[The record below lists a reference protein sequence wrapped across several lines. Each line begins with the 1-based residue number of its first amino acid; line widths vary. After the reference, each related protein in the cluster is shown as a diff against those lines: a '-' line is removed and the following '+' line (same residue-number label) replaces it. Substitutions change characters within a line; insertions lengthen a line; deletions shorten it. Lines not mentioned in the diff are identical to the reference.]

1 MTGDQLSI
9 DDALNE
15 LGRTI
20 PSRRSDPDI
29 SRAAEPVKV
38 RAGTQRA
45 RLLKAFA
52 VHEIG
57 RAIHEGPGLTDE
69 QAMLCAEGVAYTSEY
84 AKRCSELREG
94 GFIVPTGETRAG
106 AAGAQRIVSRITDK
120 GRAWIRD
127 NR

>member
-9 DDALNE
+9 DDALSE

-20 PSRRSDPDI
+20 PSRKSDPET

-38 RAGTQRA
+38 KAGSQRSY
-45 RLLKAFA
+45 LLLAF
-52 VHEIG
+52 HDFDRNSHG
-57 RAIHEGPGLTDE
+57 YGLTDE
-69 QAMLCAEGVAYTSEY
+69 QAMERCPGIRPTSEY
-84 AKRCSELREG
+84 SKRCSELREG
-94 GFIVPTGETRAG
+94 GFIEPTGETRAG
-106 AAGAQRIVSRITDK
+106 SAGPQRIVSRITDK